1 MARFYK
7 LSVGRSLFGDI
18 AVVREWGRIG
28 TIGRMRIDL
37 FANENEALVA
47 LDAIER
53 AKTRRGYREIGGAVC
68 DGCGVDPTSQEKRR
82 AATDCSVAG
91 PSYGARA

>member
-1 MARFYK
+1 MARFYI
-7 LSVGRSLFGDI
+7 LSVGGSLFGDV

-47 LDAIER
+47 LEAIEQ
-53 AKTRRGYREIGGAVC
+53 AKIRRGYQEIGGAVRNEYV
-68 DGCGVDPTSQEKRR
+68 VDPWPQAKKGRQR
-82 AATDCSVAG
+82 IA
-91 PSYGARA
+91 PSSAL